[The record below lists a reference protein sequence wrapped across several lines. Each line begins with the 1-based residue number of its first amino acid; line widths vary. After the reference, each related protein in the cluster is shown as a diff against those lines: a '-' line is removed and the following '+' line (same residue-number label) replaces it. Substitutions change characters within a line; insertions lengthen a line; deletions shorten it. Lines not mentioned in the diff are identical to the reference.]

1 MNRELSR
8 PLDSTSWLLNSHG
21 LIVVQ
26 LKSCIFPTHL
36 PQAHVFRQNILLS
49 LMTSS
54 LPSTICLFFLQRTL
68 SQMSQKCLS
77 FSYSPHHA
85 LLLAHHPSSHCFL
98 WLFCL
103 QCITDT
109 LRARGINVST
119 SLPDDVLDF
128 VRRHPLMSQQ
138 VQPSDRRPLL
148 FRRTTDYTHMAVHM
162 IQGLDGR
169 IYHVLYMGTGLYEFM
184 TSVDMHIHFL
194 AES

>member
-36 PQAHVFRQNILLS
+36 PRFPAEHLAKPHDILFAVHYLS
-49 LMTSS
+49 
-54 LPSTICLFFLQRTL
+54 FFLQRTL